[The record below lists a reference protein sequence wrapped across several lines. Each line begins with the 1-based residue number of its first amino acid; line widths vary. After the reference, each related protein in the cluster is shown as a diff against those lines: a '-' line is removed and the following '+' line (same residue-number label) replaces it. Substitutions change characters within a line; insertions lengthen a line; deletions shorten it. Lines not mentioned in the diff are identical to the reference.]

1 MCGGACYIN
10 IILSFII
17 LVVIIYIEENILRSD
32 TTEII
37 LENKN
42 IFLTKKRFHSTATE
56 NRASASL
63 FVLQKRASSLIE
75 DNGPHLILGRTPTDH
90 KKLL

>member
-17 LVVIIYIEENILRSD
+17 LVVISYIEENILRSD

-42 IFLTKKRFHSTATE
+42 IFLTKKKISQHSNRKQALCVSLCFTE
-56 NRASASL
+56 TGQL
-63 FVLQKRASSLIE
+63 F
-75 DNGPHLILGRTPTDH
+75 N
-90 KKLL
+90 